1 MEPFTGW
8 NTLSVCHLLSLQIIK
23 MVVIMIKSFEFVLI
37 AEEAISTNGRQ
48 NNNATGAMS
57 GRN

>member
-1 MEPFTGW
+1 
-8 NTLSVCHLLSLQIIK
+8 